1 MDIGLYPTLGLVALS
16 LGLFA
21 FAYWRAH
28 KPAEPLKVRMMNYHY
43 LMFFS
48 AVLTLVMLAH
58 LVSVVSGHPF
68 AGRTGNF
75 GP

>member
-16 LGLFA
+16 LELFA

-28 KPAEPLKVRMMNYHY
+28 KPAEPLKVRLMNYHY

-48 AVLTLVMLAH
+48 AVLVLVMLAH
-58 LVSVVSGHPF
+58 LISVITGHPF
-68 AGRTGNF
+68 TGRNGR
-75 GP
+75 